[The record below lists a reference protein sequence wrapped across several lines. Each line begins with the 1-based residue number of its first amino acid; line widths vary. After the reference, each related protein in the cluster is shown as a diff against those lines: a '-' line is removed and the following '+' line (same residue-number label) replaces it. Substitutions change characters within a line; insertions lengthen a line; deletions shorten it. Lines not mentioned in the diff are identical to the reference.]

1 MKSYRPADAG
11 MAALRKRNTSPRTT
25 LRFWIPNCLQVCMIK
40 FCCVCASST
49 AVTCLAPRDTNSSPI
64 EPVPAKR
71 SSIRLSSKSRR
82 LFKRLNR
89 LSLAKSVVGRAVI
102 FLGGDNRRPLYL
114 PLIIRITLFFLRGPQ
129 RSYAALGNAEA
140 PSALMTTESS
150 VNARGCRTHR

>member
-1 MKSYRPADAG
+1 MKSYRPANAG
-11 MAALRKRNTSPRTT
+11 MAALRNRNTSPRTT
-25 LRFWIPNCLQVCMIK
+25 LRFWIPNCLQVCMMK

-71 SSIRLSSKSRR
+71 SSMRQSSKSIRLLRR
-82 LFKRLNR
+82 LKR
-89 LSLAKSVVGRAVI
+89 LSLAKSVVGLAVI
-102 FLGGDNRRPLYL
+102 FLGGDNRRPLYF
-114 PLIIRITLFFLRGPQ
+114 PLMILIFFLFRGPQ

-140 PSALMTTESS
+140 PSASMTTELS